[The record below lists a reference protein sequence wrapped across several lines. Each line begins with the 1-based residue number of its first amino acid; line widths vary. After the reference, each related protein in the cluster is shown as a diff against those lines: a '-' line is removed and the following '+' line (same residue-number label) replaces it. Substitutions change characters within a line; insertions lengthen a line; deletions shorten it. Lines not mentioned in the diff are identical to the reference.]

1 MRTVVAALLIVSSA
15 VPALARKAPAY
26 ATLALVQA
34 QCNRT
39 PPAPPTPCSAMT
51 FTRGT
56 AVLRTQR
63 EPSPTCPKTGQ
74 PGESSAGDVSLL
86 GVAKGGAPFSG
97 SLAVDV
103 TLKTTFGQDPNGNC
117 SLAGTQI
124 ELPSLMANLSCR
136 NGRCK
141 GPVLPI
147 ACLEKLCANTP
158 VTTEF
163 VSLVVHDDAGQD
175 LARPGV
181 TIVPAKTDAP

>member
-1 MRTVVAALLIVSSA
+1 MRTLVAAMLIVSSA
-15 VPALARKAPAY
+15 MPALARKAPAY

-34 QCNRT
+34 QCGGT
-39 PPAPPTPCSAMT
+39 IPVPCSAMT

-56 AVLRTQR
+56 VVLRTQR
-63 EPSPTCPKTGQ
+63 EPAPTCPKTGQ
-74 PGESSAGDVSLL
+74 PGEADAGEVSIV

-97 SLAVDV
+97 SLGVDV
-103 TLKTTFGQDPNGNC
+103 TLKTTFGPDPNANC
-117 SLAGTQI
+117 SLSGIQI
-124 ELPSLMANLSCR
+124 VIPSLMATLTCR

-147 ACLEKLCANTP
+147 QCLEKNCANTP

-181 TIVPAKTDAP
+181 MIVPSKADAP